1 MARYSFGHST
11 TVQRLRERVPSH
23 GCHRALQYPYARQ
36 NSVVCRG
43 AQARCAQPVPDLS
56 LEAVV
61 TTVTRAIPRPVRC
74 TTALLTTALVLVVLS
89 FPLASGLQVRP
100 ASGALPPH
108 GLASAVDT
116 PEDGESSKSTQT
128 SGEHVDPVDRITTT
142 LPSQVCDQ
150 RSAVHLPDAVPSGA
164 LRLVVWDQPWWP
176 LPPVPFD
183 LVPEQTDAGEL
194 PQTRGPPLPAPTTV

>member
-1 MARYSFGHST
+1 MPQDQRVRGVARYSFGHST

-23 GCHRALQYPYARQ
+23 RCHRAFQYPYARQ
-36 NSVVCRG
+36 NSAVCRG

-56 LEAVV
+56 LAAVV
-61 TTVTRAIPRPVRC
+61 TTASRAIRPPLRC
-74 TTALLTTALVLVVLS
+74 TTASPTPALVLVVLS

-150 RSAVHLPDAVPSGA
+150 RSAVHLPDAVP
-164 LRLVVWDQPWWP
+164 
-176 LPPVPFD
+176 
-183 LVPEQTDAGEL
+183 
-194 PQTRGPPLPAPTTV
+194 